1 MKTTNAYLN
10 TLRKFKRSRA
20 TNYGIKRIGLFG
32 SVARGEQTEN
42 SDIDIFYESN
52 TMSLLDAVGLW
63 QELEGLFK
71 KSVDVVSIHDRLN
84 PCLKTQIEREGI
96 YA

>member
-1 MKTTNAYLN
+1 MQTTNEYLI
-10 TLRKFKRSRA
+10 TLRKFKRNRA
-20 TNYGIKRIGLFG
+20 ADYGIKRIGLFG

-42 SDIDIFYESN
+42 SDIDVFYTSN
-52 TMSLLDAVGLW
+52 TMSLLDAVGLR
-63 QELEGLFK
+63 QELESLFN

-84 PCLKTQIEREGI
+84 PFLKKRIEQEGI

>member
-1 MKTTNAYLN
+1 MNTTKEYLN
-10 TLRKFKRSRA
+10 TLKTFKRSRA
-20 TNYGIKRIGLFG
+20 TDYGIKRIGLFG

-42 SDIDIFYESN
+42 SDIDVFYESK

-63 QELEGLFK
+63 QELESLFK
-71 KSVDVVSIHDRLN
+71 KPVDVVSIHDRLN